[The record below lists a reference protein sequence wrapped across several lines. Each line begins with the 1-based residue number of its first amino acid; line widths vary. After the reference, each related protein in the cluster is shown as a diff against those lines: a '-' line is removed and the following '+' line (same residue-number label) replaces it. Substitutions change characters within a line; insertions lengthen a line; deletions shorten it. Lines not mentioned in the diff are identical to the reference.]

1 MHDSTLIFAPH
12 QNSYERL
19 VPGKHAPTAVSW
31 GYENRTSAIRIP
43 AGNPAAR
50 RIEHRVAGGDVNPYL
65 MLAAILGAAL
75 DGMEREMEPPSPV
88 VGNAYAV
95 ENLPQIAPTW
105 QEAIDALEQS
115 TIVPRFLHPELIKN
129 LISTKRQELHYLDEL
144 SEAEKIE
151 LYLDTV

>member
-1 MHDSTLIFAPH
+1 MHDSTLLFAPH

-43 AGNPAAR
+43 AGNPSAR

-75 DGMEREMEPPSPV
+75 DGIEREMEPASPV

-95 ENLPQIAPTW
+95 DGLPQIAPDW
-105 QEAIDALEQS
+105 QSAIDALEQS
-115 TIVPRFLHPELIKN
+115 MIVPRFLHPELIKN
-129 LISTKRQELHYLDEL
+129 LVSTKRQELHYLDEL
-144 SEAEKIE
+144 SDAEKIE